1 MGARRA
7 GSMGSAGER
16 ESGNEAS
23 TAGRRQMEGNSSAD
37 IFGTLNPAVA
47 ASSSYPRLLSY
58 MQQ

>member
-1 MGARRA
+1 
-7 GSMGSAGER
+7 MGSAGKR

-58 MQQ
+58 TQQ